1 MYLFQALF
9 KKKRLKKWVGSV
21 WKCSSNIESEA
32 AYYKL
37 FFSTENEVE
46 GWVKYKSETEETNVF
61 TAAYNKSKNLLEFK
75 KGKEFFVGICHKN
88 QITALI
94 DGRSLKFVKTI

>member
-1 MYLFQALF
+1 
-9 KKKRLKKWVGSV
+9 
-21 WKCSSNIESEA
+21 
-32 AYYKL
+32 
-37 FFSTENEVE
+37 VE
-46 GWVKYKSETEETNVF
+46 GWVKYKSETEETNVL

>member
-1 MYLFQALF
+1 M
-9 KKKRLKKWVGSV
+9 
-21 WKCSSNIESEA
+21 
-32 AYYKL
+32 
-37 FFSTENEVE
+37 E
-46 GWVKYKSETEETNVF
+46 GWIKFKPETEETNVF
-61 TAAYNKSKNLLEFK
+61 KAAYNKSKNLLEFK

>member
-1 MYLFQALF
+1 M
-9 KKKRLKKWVGSV
+9 
-21 WKCSSNIESEA
+21 
-32 AYYKL
+32 
-37 FFSTENEVE
+37 E
-46 GWVKYKSETEETNVF
+46 GWVKYKSETEEINVF

-88 QITALI
+88 QITTLI